1 MFVEGQKQALKARGV
16 KVSVKQL
23 LKYFEYVKD
32 VCPWFPQEGTIDEK
46 RWKRVGDALKDYY
59 QTFGPE
65 KVPITAFSY
74 WNLIDEILSQKQR
87 DPVIAGAIEA
97 GEELLRQEGKR
108 DRVSPKLKNSKPK
121 EEEDLMSFDS
131 KDEGP
136 HPKKEKDSHKKPQ
149 EPMPPL
155 GGESPSLTERPE
167 KPPSHNLRSLS
178 PSSSKWSLEAPPKE
192 KKLYPSLKQV
202 LQVSDGLGD
211 NDWADLKEEA
221 TKYHN
226 PDWPTLTQHPPPYAP
241 VPSAPA
247 LACPA
252 IDPQKLLR
260 EKIQFLKE
268 QIKLEKE
275 HQELIQQLE
284 ELKTGKTEESNNI
297 EPKTKPKPP
306 VRGATPKIQ
315 PKPEASIEHG
325 DLEAFPVTETTDAQG
340 QVWRHHNGFDF
351 KVIKEI
357 KTAVAQYGATAP
369 YTMAIVESVAENW
382 LTPGDWRSLARATLW
397 GGDYLLWKSEYV
409 ENCRDTARRNAQ
421 AGNNWTY
428 DMLAGEGNYTT
439 SDQQMQFDAGLF
451 AQIQV
456 AASKA
461 WRKIPSK
468 GDVSASLTGIK
479 QGPDEPFADFVHRLI
494 TAAGRIFGSAE
505 AGTDFVKQLAF
516 ENANAACQAAIR
528 PYKKKTDLSGYIR
541 LCSDI
546 GAAYQ
551 QGLAMAAAMEGYTV
565 RQFLSHQNKN
575 KCFSC
580 GEIGHFAK
588 DCKAGKTATTSK
600 SPAPG
605 LCPRCK
611 RGKHWA
617 NECKSKRD
625 AQGQPLPLPQS
636 QSQGNGN
643 GGQPQAPKHKQIYG
657 AVSFVPA
664 TYNPF
669 QASSGQQQ
677 EVPDWTSVP
686 PPTQS

>member
-1 MFVEGQKQALKARGV
+1 MPTANQSAGGWEERDACYERGGEEGGGGSYRNGSPDRSEDLPAPGRLGV
-16 KVSVKQL
+16 K
-23 LKYFEYVKD
+23 
-32 VCPWFPQEGTIDEK
+32 PGEG
-46 RWKRVGDALKDYY
+46 
-59 QTFGPE
+59 
-65 KVPITAFSY
+65 
-74 WNLIDEILSQKQR
+74 
-87 DPVIAGAIEA
+87 
-97 GEELLRQEGKR
+97 
-108 DRVSPKLKNSKPK
+108 
-121 EEEDLMSFDS
+121 
-131 KDEGP
+131 
-136 HPKKEKDSHKKPQ
+136 
-149 EPMPPL
+149 
-155 GGESPSLTERPE
+155 RPYCTNIVQ
-167 KPPSHNLRSLS
+167 P
-178 PSSSKWSLEAPPKE
+178 AP
-192 KKLYPSLKQV
+192 
-202 LQVSDGLGD
+202 
-211 NDWADLKEEA
+211 
-221 TKYHN
+221 
-226 PDWPTLTQHPPPYAP
+226 
-241 VPSAPA
+241 
-247 LACPA
+247 
-252 IDPQKLLR
+252 
-260 EKIQFLKE
+260 
-268 QIKLEKE
+268 
-275 HQELIQQLE
+275 
-284 ELKTGKTEESNNI
+284 SNNI
-297 EPKTKPKPP
+297 EPKPKPKPP

-382 LTPGDWRSLARATLW
+382 LTPGDWRSLARATLS

-451 AQIQV
+451 AQIQ
-456 AASKA
+456 AAATKA

-479 QGPDEPFADFVHRLI
+479 QGPEEPFADFVHRLI

-551 QGLAMAAAMEGYTV
+551 QGLAMAAAMQGYTV

-605 LCPRCK
+605 LCPRCR

-643 GGQPQAPKHKQIYG
+643 GGSPRPPNTNKFTGQSAL
-657 AVSFVPA
+657 F
-664 TYNPF
+664 
-669 QASSGQQQ
+669 QQQ
-677 EVPDWTSVP
+677 TIRFKPPQGNSRKCRIGPQFHHPCSLNSRDGSTGASYGSVWAFA
-686 PPTQS
+686 